1 MSYYVA
7 RVDAAKGLLV
17 IEGERV
23 RTAQPIGRN
32 HMGGYELTPA
42 QGRVHSIQY
51 DGGSRSAIVYI
62 EPETR
67 MGGSRDAA

>member
-42 QGRVHSIQY
+42 PGRVYRIQY

-62 EPETR
+62 EPDAQTEE
-67 MGGSRDAA
+67 GRDAA